1 MVEQNSAS
9 ASRYRVQSVERALQL
24 LGAFNQDERQLALA
38 ELAERVGIPRS
49 TAFRLLSTLES
60 EGFVRRVGTDYCLG
74 FRCFVLGNV
83 VKADLAIEREA
94 LPFLE
99 ALRDVTGETTQLAV
113 LDSWQVVYLARVF
126 SHLPVAYMR
135 SRVGVVLPAYCTGLG
150 KALLAELP
158 PEEVERWSRTQ
169 HFPRLTS
176 TTLASPEEL
185 LADLAAI
192 RHRGYALDQEE
203 REIGVA
209 CIAAVVRDDT
219 GSPVA
224 AISAAGPIDRLPR
237 DLEGSEM
244 ATQVMTAAAGISER
258 LGYVAQR
265 TASSVAQSEP
275 DKAVLQ

>member
-1 MVEQNSAS
+1 MVEQNSNYV
-9 ASRYRVQSVERALQL
+9 RGYRVQSVERALQL
-24 LGAFNQDERQLALA
+24 LGAFSQDERQFSLA
-38 ELAERVGIPRS
+38 ELAERVGIPRP
-49 TAFRLLSTLES
+49 TAFRLLSTLEA

-99 ALRDVTGETTQLAV
+99 ALRDATGETTQLGI

-158 PEEVERWSRTQ
+158 PGEVERWSRTQ
-169 HFPRLTS
+169 HFPRLTP
-176 TTLASPEEL
+176 TTLASPEDL
-185 LADLAAI
+185 LGDLAAT
-192 RHRGYALDQEE
+192 RRRGYALDQEE
-203 REIGVA
+203 REVGVA

-219 GSPVA
+219 GTAVA
-224 AISAAGPIDRLPR
+224 AISAAGPVDRIPR
-237 DLEGSEM
+237 ELEGSQM
-244 ATQVMTAAAGISER
+244 ATQVVTAAAGISER

-265 TASSVAQSEP
+265 AASAGASP
-275 DKAVLQ
+275 DSDAALSR

>member
-1 MVEQNSAS
+1 MVERNSSDTA
-9 ASRYRVQSVERALQL
+9 RYRVQSVERALQL

-38 ELAERVGIPRS
+38 DLAERVGIPRP
-49 TAFRLLSTLES
+49 TAFRLLSTLEAQ
-60 EGFVRRVGTDYCLG
+60 GFVRRVGTDYCLG

-99 ALRDVTGETTQLAV
+99 ALRDVTGETTQLGI
-113 LDSWQVVYLARVF
+113 LDGWQVVYLARVF

-176 TTLASPEEL
+176 ATLTSPEEL
-185 LADLAAI
+185 LANLAVI
-192 RHRGYALDQEE
+192 RRRGYALDQEE
-203 REIGVA
+203 REVGVA

-224 AISAAGPIDRLPR
+224 AISAAGPVDRLPR

-244 ATQVMTAAAGISER
+244 ATRVVTAAAGISER

-265 TASSVAQSEP
+265 TVAADTEP
-275 DKAVLQ
+275 DPDGVVVQ